1 MKIFQ
6 KSHSPQK
13 IKVKYMPSVNK
24 PSRYALNMSSVLSIS
39 KIAKYET
46 TCLDVMP
53 WIWHIQVY
61 IYEIQLHLRCI
72 LKIISKY
79 ADRITSLIYNY
90 NYIELLSMTYYSIY

>member
-1 MKIFQ
+1 MKIFH

-24 PSRYALNMSSVLSIS
+24 PSRYALNMSSALSIS
-39 KIAKYET
+39 KIEKYET

-61 IYEIQLHLRCI
+61 IWDTTAFKMY
-72 LKIISKY
+72 LKDNI
-79 ADRITSLIYNY
+79 
-90 NYIELLSMTYYSIY
+90 